1 MSKRIEAERIMSLD
15 ENCIFPNDSVVAWI
29 GISKE
34 RFRKEAAT
42 SHAVVL
48 AIFEMERTT
57 VVPFFGLSLSSFDIK
72 NGTCQ
77 RDNFLV
83 AGGV

>member
-1 MSKRIEAERIMSLD
+1 MSRRIEVERILSLD

-29 GISKE
+29 GIAKE
-34 RFRKEAAT
+34 GFCKEAAT

-57 VVPFFGLSLSSFDIK
+57 VVPVFGISFSSFDIK
-72 NGTCQ
+72 DGSCQ
-77 RDNFLV
+77 RYNFLA
-83 AGGV
+83 AGVV

>member
-1 MSKRIEAERIMSLD
+1 MSKRIETKRIMSLD

-29 GISKE
+29 GITKE
-34 RFRKEAAT
+34 GFREEAAT

-57 VVPFFGLSLSSFDIK
+57 VVLVFEISFSSFDIK
-72 NGTCQ
+72 DGSCQ
-77 RDNFLV
+77 RYNFLA